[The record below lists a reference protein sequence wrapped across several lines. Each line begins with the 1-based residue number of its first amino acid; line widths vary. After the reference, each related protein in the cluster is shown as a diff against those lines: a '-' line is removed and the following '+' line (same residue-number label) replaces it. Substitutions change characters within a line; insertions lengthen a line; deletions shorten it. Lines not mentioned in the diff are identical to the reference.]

1 MLSTESKDI
10 NIEILISTVDKISM
24 SFLEEMFPFS
34 HYSNY
39 NILIVNQTTES
50 NILASDYKCVR
61 VVNSFKK
68 GLSIS
73 RNIALQNAKLDIC
86 LLADDDIIYDK
97 YFEET
102 IKDAFKKNKEAD
114 IISFQMVNSK
124 GLLYNKY
131 PNISRHNKKTVR
143 TANSVVIAF
152 KRKSIIKRSVMFN
165 TNFGLGAIFE
175 TADEYLFLRS
185 ALRNNLK
192 IFFEPKVIL
201 KHPCFSSGKAVSS
214 DKIIFARSAVFY
226 KYNGV
231 LTYLK
236 LWHHL
241 FLLLKSN
248 DLMFNQIFKK
258 YYIGIQGVKK
268 YRTLLKN
275 GLERRN
281 S

>member
-1 MLSTESKDI
+1 MLSTKD
-10 NIEILISTVDKISM
+10 IEILISTVEKTSL

-50 NILASDYKCVR
+50 NVLTSDYKRVR

-73 RNIALQNAKLDIC
+73 RNIALKNAKLDIC
-86 LLADDDIIYDK
+86 LLADDDVIYDK
-97 YFEET
+97 EFEGN
-102 IKDAFKKNKEAD
+102 IKNAFKRYKEAD
-114 IISFQMVNSK
+114 IISFQMVNSM
-124 GLLYNKY
+124 GNLYTKY
-131 PNISRHNKKTVR
+131 PSIVKHDKKTVK
-143 TANSVVIAF
+143 TVNSVVIAL
-152 KRKSIIKRSVMFN
+152 KRSAIINNCVTFN
-165 TNFGLGAIFE
+165 THFGLGSVFE
-175 TADEYLFLRS
+175 TADEYVFLRS

-192 IFFEPKVIL
+192 IFFEPKIIL
-201 KHPCFSSGKAVSS
+201 KHPCFSSGTAVSS
-214 DKIIFARSAVFY
+214 DKVIFARSAVFY

-241 FLLLKSN
+241 FLLFKSN
-248 DLMFNQIFKK
+248 DLKINKILKK
-258 YYIGIQGVKK
+258 YNVGLKGIKK
-268 YRTLLKN
+268 YRSLLN
-275 GLERRN
+275 IGLEKRN